1 MTSTCRALYAAGGAD
16 SLCGG
21 LYRKCCQQKNMLIQ
35 ECEKYIR
42 ENFEKS
48 ITVADIS
55 RSIGRSPSYLS
66 RIFKEATGSTII
78 HAISRKKIDKAKE
91 YLLLTDMKIYEIAD
105 ALGLENT
112 TYFLLFF

>member
-1 MTSTCRALYAAGGAD
+1 
-16 SLCGG
+16 
-21 LYRKCCQQKNMLIQ
+21 MLIQ
-35 ECEKYIR
+35 ECEKYIE

-55 RSIGRSPSYLS
+55 RSIGTSPSYLS

-78 HAISRKKIDKAKE
+78 HAINGKKLDKAKE

-112 TYFLLFF
+112 TYFLLFFKKHAGLSPKDFKEDQCRK